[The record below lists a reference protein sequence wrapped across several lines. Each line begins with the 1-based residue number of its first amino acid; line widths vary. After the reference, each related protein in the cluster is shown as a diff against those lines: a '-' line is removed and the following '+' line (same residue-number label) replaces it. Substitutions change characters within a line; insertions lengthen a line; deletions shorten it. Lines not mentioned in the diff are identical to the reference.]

1 MHTTTDHIKRYLED
15 YPGMLHSALSFSKVN
30 QSSSDKCS
38 RTLIK
43 WMLDSKIEENL
54 YRLQN
59 KNLKK
64 TERDVLNYSN
74 D

>member
-1 MHTTTDHIKRYLED
+1 
-15 YPGMLHSALSFSKVN
+15 
-30 QSSSDKCS
+30 
-38 RTLIK
+38 
-43 WMLDSKIEENL
+43 MLDSKIEENL

-64 TERDVLNYSN
+64 KDRDVLNYNN

>member
-1 MHTTTDHIKRYLED
+1 
-15 YPGMLHSALSFSKVN
+15 
-30 QSSSDKCS
+30 
-38 RTLIK
+38 
-43 WMLDSKIEENL
+43 MLDSKIEENL